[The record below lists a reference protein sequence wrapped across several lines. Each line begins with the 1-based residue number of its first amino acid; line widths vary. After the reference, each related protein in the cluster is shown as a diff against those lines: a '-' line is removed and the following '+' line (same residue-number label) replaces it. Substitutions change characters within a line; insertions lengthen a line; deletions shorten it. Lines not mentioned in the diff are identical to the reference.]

1 MTKLRRLVK
10 RYTSGEIQFSEFRR
24 AFVMEFLA
32 VAGQDPENWTAVL
45 QMESECDDFAQG
57 LITEDQLRSN
67 LPAKLG
73 SPNGM
78 VSYPVSQPLIV
89 SNATLGMFPI
99 IVTSSSTVPV
109 PAEGTVAGQLSGV
122 TLSWAHA

>member
-32 VAGQDPENWTAVL
+32 VADPDPTNWTAVL

-57 LITEDQLRSN
+57 LITEDQLMLN

-89 SNATLGMFPI
+89 SNVAFALLPI
-99 IVTSSSTVPV
+99 ITSSFNVPV
-109 PAEGTVAGQLSGV
+109 PVGGTVAGQLAGV